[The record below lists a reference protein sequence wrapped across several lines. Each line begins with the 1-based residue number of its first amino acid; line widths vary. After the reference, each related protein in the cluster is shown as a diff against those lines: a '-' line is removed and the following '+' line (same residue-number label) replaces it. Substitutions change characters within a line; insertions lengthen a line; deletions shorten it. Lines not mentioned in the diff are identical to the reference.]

1 MAKALK
7 AQHLTSIPGADD
19 ILRAELA
26 NGITV
31 LARHNPHSLSFTLR
45 GYLQAGGI
53 YEPDD
58 KLGLADFVSSAL
70 MRGTEQRSFNE
81 IYDRLESIGA
91 SLGFNSG
98 THTVGFGGRA
108 LSEDL
113 PVVLDLLSETL
124 RTPSFPDS
132 EVEKLRA
139 QLMTGLA
146 LRAQDTRDMASLVFD
161 ELVYAGHPY
170 GRAEEGHPETVSAIT
185 RADLETFHAAHF
197 GPRDMVLVI
206 VGGLEPAQAIEAVRG
221 ALEHWTNDQQPPTA
235 ELPAWQPLAEP
246 AYKRHE
252 IPGKSQSDLVIG
264 SAGPRRLDP
273 EYLPAMVGNNILGRF
288 GLMGRIGDVV
298 REEAGLA
305 YYAYSG
311 LGGGIGPG
319 AWTVEAGVNPGNE
332 EQATELILS
341 EMQRFTDELVEES
354 ELSDSLSNII
364 GGMPLSLESNG
375 GVASALLNIQR
386 YGLDLDYYR
395 HFPCLVAA
403 VTREQIREAAAKY
416 LNQERLAVA
425 AAGPTRE
432 VLA

>member
-1 MAKALK
+1 MAKALQ
-7 AQHLTSIPGADD
+7 ALPLTSIPGSDD
-19 ILRAELA
+19 ITRVELA

-31 LARHNPHSLSFTLR
+31 LARHNPHSLSFALR

-53 YEPDD
+53 YEADE

-70 MRGTEQRSFNE
+70 MRGTQQRSFNE

-98 THTVGFGGRA
+98 THTVGFGARA
-108 LSEDL
+108 LTEDL

-124 RTPSFPDS
+124 RTPSFP
-132 EVEKLRA
+132 ENELEKLRA
-139 QLMTGLA
+139 QLLTGLSM
-146 LRAQDTRDMASLVFD
+146 RAQDTRDMASLVFD

-170 GRAEEGHPETVSAIT
+170 GRAEDGHPATVSAIT
-185 RADLETFHAAHF
+185 RADLEAFHAAHF
-197 GPRDMVLVI
+197 GPREMVIVI
-206 VGGLEPAQAIEAVRG
+206 VGNLEPPQAVEAVRG
-221 ALEHWTNDQQPPTA
+221 ALEHWTNEQQPPTA
-235 ELPAWQPLAEP
+235 ELPEWQPLGES
-246 AYKRHE
+246 AYRRHE
-252 IPGKSQSDLVIG
+252 IPGKSQSDLIVG

-273 EYLPAMVGNNILGRF
+273 DYLPAMVGNNILGRF

-341 EMQRFTDELVEES
+341 ELQRFTGELVEES
-354 ELSDSLSNII
+354 ELSDSQSNII
-364 GGMPLSLESNG
+364 GGMPLSLESNN

-395 HFPCLVAA
+395 QFPDLVAGIN
-403 VTREQIREAAAKY
+403 REQIREAAARH
-416 LNQERLAVA
+416 LDAGRLAVV

-432 VLA
+432 VA

>member
-1 MAKALK
+1 MAKAMQALS
-7 AQHLTSIPGADD
+7 LTSIPGADD
-19 ILRAELA
+19 ITRVELA

-53 YEPDD
+53 YEADE

-70 MRGTEQRSFNE
+70 MRGTQQRSFNE
-81 IYDRLESIGA
+81 IYERLESIGA

-98 THTVGFGGRA
+98 THTVGFGARA
-108 LSEDL
+108 LTEDL

-124 RTPSFPDS
+124 RTPSFP
-132 EVEKLRA
+132 ENEIEKLRA
-139 QLMTGLA
+139 QLLTGLSM
-146 LRAQDTRDMASLVFD
+146 RAQDTRDMASLVFD

-185 RADLETFHAAHF
+185 RADLQAFHATHI
-197 GPRDMVLVI
+197 GPREMVVVI
-206 VGGLEPAQAIEAVRG
+206 VGSLEPAQAVEAVRG
-221 ALEHWTNDQQPPTA
+221 TLEHWTNEQQPPSA
-235 ELPAWQPLAEP
+235 ELPEWLPLAEP

-252 IPGKSQSDLVIG
+252 IPGKSQSDLIVG
-264 SAGPRRLDP
+264 SAGPRRLDLD
-273 EYLPAMVGNNILGRF
+273 YLPAMVGNNILGRF

-341 EMQRFTDELVEES
+341 ELRRFTNELVEES
-354 ELSDSLSNII
+354 ELSDSQSNII
-364 GGMPLSLESNG
+364 GGMPLSLESNS

-395 HFPCLVAA
+395 QFPELVAN
-403 VTREQIREAAAKY
+403 VTREQIRETAARH
-416 LNQERLAVA
+416 LDSRRLAVT

-432 VLA
+432 VA